1 MNGLFT
7 PALLR
12 RLPPDGS
19 DRNAQETKQQDGR
32 IQERGGRQKS
42 EQWSK
47 TMHERLILPL
57 PAADDSESRETKRHI
72 DRPVAKRRQDAS
84 PYERPTDSL
93 PVSFRAMD
101 KQGNE
106 MRSRSLLQ
114 QERKIYGPSSNQ
126 APAKPLLQARQST
139 SKRPLQRLDPLERM
153 QRIVTEQEAQ
163 IARNLEVSAAGS
175 LLVMFWTLTLCSRRK
190 MWIA

>member
-12 RLPPDGS
+12 RLPDGS
-19 DRNAQETKQQDGR
+19 VRSAEEAKQQDGQS
-32 IQERGGRQKS
+32 QERGDRRRS

-57 PAADDSESRETKRHI
+57 PAADDSEAREMKRHI

-84 PYERPTDSL
+84 PYELAVGSFST
-93 PVSFRAMD
+93 SFRSLD
-101 KQGNE
+101 KQIDG

-126 APAKPLLQARQST
+126 ASAKQLQQARQPAL
-139 SKRPLQRLDPLERM
+139 KRPLQRLDPLGRM
-153 QRIVTEQEAQ
+153 QRIVTQQETV
-163 IARNLEVSAAGS
+163 IARNLEVRAAGS
-175 LLVMFWTLTLCSRRK
+175 ISS
-190 MWIA
+190 